1 MKFFKSILVI
11 IFSIL
16 LFYCLKSYVYSAS
29 LLIENKTTETY
40 TFRANKFSY
49 TNEEIE
55 QINQA
60 TDGDMVIVD
69 TFVSD
74 VYPGPTYEYSEEIL
88 EQFYTTTNF
97 SSDSG
102 YEYYVGFIPIELRY
116 MSPLVGEAPQNSNE
130 VIVDINYCMQQF
142 DITDP
147 TKCIGRTIDV
157 YSENYQI
164 SYTISGVFI
173 SPLMYDQNS
182 NVIFLYQP
190 TISYEELT
198 PSQQAATDKYLY
210 ETTQVVIDE
219 NTSRISYI
227 YANSVDAS
235 IKSCDEATTTELCYE
250 KILPND
256 PTDIMISLVKNT
268 MLAATLLLIFILNY
282 RKISR
287 RDTIVAII
295 SVSVVLIILSLFSY
309 DIYNIYRIIS
319 YLIILCIL
327 VVYNIKLKSNI

>member
-16 LFYCLKSYVYSAS
+16 LFYCLTSYVYSTS
-29 LLIENKTTETY
+29 LLIENKTAETY

-49 TNEEIE
+49 TNEEVE
-55 QINQA
+55 QIKHA
-60 TDGDMVIVD
+60 TDENMVIVD

-74 VYPGPTYEYSEEIL
+74 VYPGPTYEYSEKIV

-97 SSDSG
+97 SSNSG
-102 YEYYVGFIPIELRY
+102 YEYYVGFIPIDLRY
-116 MSPLVGEAPQNSNE
+116 MNTLVGEEPQNSNE
-130 VIVDINYCMQQF
+130 VIVDINYCMKQF
-142 DITDP
+142 GITNP
-147 TKCIGRTIDV
+147 NKCIGKTIDV
-157 YSENYQI
+157 YSENYQT

-182 NVIFLYQP
+182 NAIFLYQP

-198 PSQQAATDKYLY
+198 PNQQAATDKYLY

-235 IKSCDEATTTELCYE
+235 IKPCDEATTTELCYN
-250 KILPND
+250 KIIPND
-256 PTDIMISLVKNT
+256 QTDIMISLVRNS
-268 MLAATLLLIFILNY
+268 MLAATLLLIFILNN
-282 RKISR
+282 RKITHK
-287 RDTIVAII
+287 DTVIAII
-295 SVSVVLIILSLFSY
+295 SVSVVLIILSLFKY
-309 DIYNIYRIIS
+309 DVYNSYRIIS
-319 YLIILCIL
+319 YLIILSIL
-327 VVYNIKLKSNI
+327 VAYNIKLKSNI